1 MVQTRSTCVVTGAA
15 GQIAYS
21 LLPRLLD
28 GTLFGDDTLVD
39 IRLLD
44 LPQFAEN
51 LSGVVLELEDLR
63 SRHLGDVLVTSDIEA
78 AFTGADVVI
87 CLGAFPRN
95 EGMERKDLLAK
106 NVSIFAEQGKVL
118 ARVAK
123 ATCKVLVVGN
133 PANSNARILAEA
145 AAPTIDPR
153 NVSAL
158 TRLDQN
164 RLHAQLAMRVGARGT
179 DVRHAV
185 IFGNHSS
192 TQVPFAQRAVIKGVP
207 IEQALPSAE
216 DKAWMEGDLIA
227 CVQKRGAAVIQAR
240 KLSSAMSAARAIYD
254 HLYDLL
260 HGSDDWVS
268 MAVCS
273 DGSYSIPKGVF
284 YSFPCAVSGG
294 GAYEIVQGLE
304 IDEHTRLL
312 LDATRAELEKEYD
325 DAREAIAT
333 VNAT

>member
-21 LLPRLLD
+21 LLPRLVD

-44 LPQFAEN
+44 LPQFAEA

-63 SRHLGDVLVTSDIEA
+63 SRHIGEVLVASDTEA

-87 CLGAFPRN
+87 CLGSFPRK
-95 EGMERKDLLAK
+95 EGMERKDLLAR
-106 NVSIFAEQGKVL
+106 NVAIFNEQGKVL

-123 ATCKVLVVGN
+123 PTCKVLVVGN

-164 RLHAQLAMRVGARGT
+164 RLHAQLAMRVGARAT
-179 DVRHAV
+179 DVQKAV
-185 IFGNHSS
+185 VWGNHSS
-192 TQVPFAQRAVIKGVP
+192 TQVPFAQCAVIKGVP
-207 IEQALPSAE
+207 IEQALPTAE
-216 DKAWMEGDLIA
+216 DKAWLEGELIA
-227 CVQKRGAAVIQAR
+227 CVQTRGAAVIQKR

-254 HLYDLL
+254 HLHDLL
-260 HGSDDWVS
+260 NGSDDWVS

-273 DGSYSIPKGVF
+273 DGSYGIPKGIF
-284 YSFPCAVSGG
+284 YSFPCVVSGG
-294 GAYEIVQGLE
+294 GAYEIVQGIE
-304 IDEHTRLL
+304 IKDHWRAL
-312 LDATRAELEKEYD
+312 LDATSAELEKEYE
-325 DAREAIAT
+325 DARESIAAIDAT
-333 VNAT
+333 